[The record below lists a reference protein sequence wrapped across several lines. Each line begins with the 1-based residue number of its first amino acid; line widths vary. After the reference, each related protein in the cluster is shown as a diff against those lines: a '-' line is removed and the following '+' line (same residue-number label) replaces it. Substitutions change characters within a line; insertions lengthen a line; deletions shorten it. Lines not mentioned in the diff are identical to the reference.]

1 MMRTTTR
8 QYYIPA
14 LAAIH
19 QKLKPL
25 ALPLLRVGLGA
36 IFVAHGYGK
45 FKGAL
50 FGDGLEGMAGR
61 LGEKGFEPEIIWA
74 WGAMIIEFFGGM
86 AIVLGLYTRLFA
98 FFAALMMYLIVF
110 KYKGAEIFFAHR
122 GGIEYELVLA
132 VLFSFFAVIGSGKYG
147 LDNNLRKTF

>member
-1 MMRTTTR
+1 MRTTTR

-25 ALPLLRVGLGA
+25 ALPLLRISLGA
-36 IFVAHGYGK
+36 LFVAHGYGK
-45 FKGAL
+45 FKGAF

-61 LGEKGFEPEIIWA
+61 LGEKGFAPGIIWA
-74 WGAMIIEFFGGM
+74 WGAMIIEFFGGI
-86 AIVLGLYTRLFA
+86 AIALGLFTRLFA
-98 FFAALMMYLIVF
+98 FLAAFMMYLIVF

-122 GGIEYELVLA
+122 GGIEYDLVLA
-132 VLFSFFAVIGSGKYG
+132 VLFSVFAIIGSGKYG